1 MDKDF
6 AMVSKRLAELEFV
19 NDQLFAELQYI
30 DQLLYSVGFPKG
42 LKTIKDVARE
52 VLAEDEFPESC

>member
-1 MDKDF
+1 MNRDF
-6 AMVSKRLAELEFV
+6 SKINKRLAELEFV

-42 LKTIKDVARE
+42 LKTIKDVAHE